1 MKKYTLVI
9 LCMCWALWAVGAQYP
24 WESELSVL
32 NMNDGLSDNNIHF
45 ISKDETGF
53 MWFGTSD
60 GLNRYDGHMF
70 KSFRC
75 SEPSRQHIQK
85 IHPLDKDFLLL
96 QSAEGLK
103 LFDKRN
109 ERFVVVCGR
118 NEKRSLHLTDWVFA
132 SPAQGWGIREDRLYR
147 IDFSDADVKGDTVF
161 VAISMKKHFLG
172 SILAMT
178 CLSENDE
185 GAYVVSEDGDIWHA
199 DGKSGAVTP
208 VVTGGFDRPAKVRS
222 VLNDKG
228 YLWITTIK
236 EGLYAYDL
244 VNRKMFHWR
253 YEDGKGENQLSHN
266 DVFHVFAVGD
276 SHYLATTWDGCT
288 LISLNKDR
296 SVDLQAFHVF
306 RGR

>member
-109 ERFVVVCGR
+109 ERFVVEETK
-118 NEKRSLHLTDWVFA
+118 N
-132 SPAQGWGIREDRLYR
+132 
-147 IDFSDADVKGDTVF
+147 
-161 VAISMKKHFLG
+161 
-172 SILAMT
+172 
-178 CLSENDE
+178 
-185 GAYVVSEDGDIWHA
+185 
-199 DGKSGAVTP
+199 
-208 VVTGGFDRPAKVRS
+208 
-222 VLNDKG
+222 
-228 YLWITTIK
+228 
-236 EGLYAYDL
+236 GL
-244 VNRKMFHWR
+244 
-253 YEDGKGENQLSHN
+253 
-266 DVFHVFAVGD
+266 
-276 SHYLATTWDGCT
+276 C
-288 LISLNKDR
+288 I
-296 SVDLQAFHVF
+296 
-306 RGR
+306 